1 VCFVASFSQRGAVAV
16 AVGELTCTPLMR
28 RLAEGALVALEEAA
42 VHHHLGAF
50 GPVPVPC
57 GCREPCHGL

>member
-42 VHHHLGAF
+42 MYHHLGAF